1 MGVSL
6 DDKTKKW
13 HKWYAK
19 FIKVPAAMDM
29 IEQMTKNLYCSF
41 NRTEKIIIVS
51 YIKQWIIQSS
61 VEKIFKEYLK
71 MHIQCI
77 KLVIC

>member
-1 MGVSL
+1 
-6 DDKTKKW
+6 
-13 HKWYAK
+13 
-19 FIKVPAAMDM
+19 M

-51 YIKQWIIQSS
+51 YIKHVIIQSS

-71 MHIQCI
+71 MPQMPAGRQNFAPYLILHFLAQKIF
-77 KLVIC
+77 VY